1 VPPALVADVA
11 ADAPAAAAAAAACP
25 VGTETRVEY
34 FIIIKP
40 SKHDIR
46 WLRI

>member
-1 VPPALVADVA
+1 VDRELELELELVD
-11 ADAPAAAAAAAACP
+11 AAAAACP